1 MVVARATFSW
11 HTAVVPEID
20 HSALTTMGLFFETH
34 AGLTRELGRRLER
47 ECNLSVQWFEVLM
60 RLVRTPGHR
69 LRMSDLAAQTTLTA
83 SGLTR
88 VVDRLVDAG
97 LVVRQTCSEDRR
109 VAYAALTAEGEARMA
124 VALPAHLAHIAEVVE
139 SVVPPDEL
147 AAFSDTLRKLRAALN
162 PCAAAASGD
171 GGLPGC

>member
-1 MVVARATFSW
+1 MRAQPFVGTLL
-11 HTAVVPEID
+11 VVPDID

-47 ECNLSVQWFEVLM
+47 ECNLSVQWFEVMM

-88 VVDRLVDAG
+88 VIDRLEDAG
-97 LVVRQTCSEDRR
+97 LVARQTCSEDRR
-109 VAYAALTAEGEARMA
+109 VAYAALTPEGEARMA
-124 VALPAHLAHIAEVVE
+124 VALPAHLVHIAEVVE
-139 SVVPPDEL
+139 SVIPPEEL
-147 AAFSDTLRKLRAALN
+147 AAFSDTLRKLRATLN

-171 GGLPGC
+171 GGLPSC